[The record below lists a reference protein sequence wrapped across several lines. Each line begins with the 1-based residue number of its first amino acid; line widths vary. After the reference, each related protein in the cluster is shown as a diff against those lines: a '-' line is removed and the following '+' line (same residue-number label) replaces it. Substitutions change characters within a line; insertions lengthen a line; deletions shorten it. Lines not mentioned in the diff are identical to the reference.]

1 VTSSNPEVS
10 VALAEAQLSDLKTS
24 LEEIQAQRDS
34 WEAQTQRLVE
44 RAVADLTEAK
54 EAVARLERAVTAL
67 RHQPLWKRLAG

>member
-1 VTSSNPEVS
+1 MTLSNPEVS

-67 RHQPLWKRLAG
+67 RHSMPKLPQA